1 VIIRQLE
8 SHPTLAD
15 EARFHA
21 PFVIAATAI
30 ALIFLVFVL

>member
-1 VIIRQLE
+1 MIRQLD
-8 SHPTLAD
+8 SHLTLAD
-15 EARFHA
+15 EARLHA